1 MCEGWSLE
9 RKGSR
14 LLGARLNGA
23 GSSFVLVV
31 EALAEGG
38 VDLKARA
45 LDFCLGGIMRS
56 LVASVG
62 LGLLGAPIF

>member
-14 LLGARLNGA
+14 FLGARLNGA
-23 GSSFVLVV
+23 GGSFVLAV
-31 EALAEGG
+31 GG
-38 VDLKARA
+38 FADGGIDLKARA

-56 LVASVG
+56 LAG
-62 LGLLGAPIF
+62 CW